1 MRYKLNLL
9 PLLLFLGFKGL
20 SQNTVAMIDAVV
32 EQIKSDLAE
41 CRKVEEVNSEQG
53 YRWLFYRNE
62 EPVVIEVMERGR
74 IEKQVTW
81 FFYNKQLVYTE
92 TVWMDSIAGR
102 KVHAEKTYHYQEAMI
117 AWINN
122 ETTFVDASSD
132 EFRDLDK
139 ALRVYG
145 KEIYLAALK

>member
-1 MRYKLNLL
+1 MISKLSLL
-9 PLLLFLGFKGL
+9 TVVLFFGLKGQ
-20 SQNTVAMIDAVV
+20 SQNTVALIDLVV
-32 EQIKSDLAE
+32 GEITSELAE

-53 YRWLFYRNE
+53 YRWLYYRND
-62 EPVVIEVMERGR
+62 EPVLIEIMERGR
-74 IEKQVTW
+74 IEKHVTW

-102 KVHAEKTYHYQEAMI
+102 KVHTEKTYHYQEAMI

-122 ETTFVDASSD
+122 ETTFVDASTD

-139 ALRVYG
+139 TLRAYG